1 MPLHAA
7 SISVYF
13 LPALFEPAELSGKTA
28 VVFDVLRAT
37 SVMIES
43 LANGAKQIIPC
54 ASIEDAIRTRD
65 ELNDPSRTLLGGERN
80 GLKIDGFDIGNSPVE
95 VTTATVADKTLV
107 MTTTNGT
114 VAIAHCRY
122 AENILIGALS
132 NVTALAHA
140 LLNAE
145 NVALVCAGTGG
156 EITAEDVLA
165 AGAVVDRLLQRRS
178 THNGEHVDHE
188 LNDQAQ
194 IARGLWCNIE
204 PDKQSLV
211 SALRES
217 KGGRN
222 LLRHGKKRFELD
234 IEQAAELD
242 RHDFVPALNADGSI
256 TVMENNEMLKPTR

>member
-65 ELNDPSRTLLGGERN
+65 ELSDPSQTLLGGERN

-95 VTTATVADKTLV
+95 VTANTVADKTLV

-114 VAIAHCRY
+114 VAIAHCRH
-122 AENILIGALS
+122 AEKILIGALS
-132 NVTALAHA
+132 NVTALARA
-140 LLNAE
+140 LLNTE
-145 NVALVCAGTGG
+145 NVALVCSGTGG
-156 EITAEDVLA
+156 EVTAEDVLA
-165 AGAVVDRLLQRRS
+165 AGAVVDRVLQQRAAN
-178 THNGEHVDHE
+178 NGEHVDVE

-194 IARGLWCNIE
+194 IARGLWCNID
-204 PDKQSLV
+204 PDQPSLV

-234 IEQAAELD
+234 IERAAELD
-242 RHDFVPALNADGSI
+242 RHDFVPALNANGSI
-256 TVMENNEMLKPTR
+256 TAMKDNEMLKPTR